1 MKKNNIYLYIVEG
14 DCEEHALTFLK
25 NNYVQ
30 SGKVLR
36 LNPLQKEISQMILRN
51 LKENTIA
58 ILIFDTDTLDGTEVL
73 EKNKKILKRS
83 KQIKDIILVP
93 QVKNF
98 EEELIRACNIKKIE
112 EFTKSKSKKDFKRD
126 FLSNKNLPNLF
137 QKNNFNISKFW
148 IGTPTGLYKNLE
160 NQSFKIKLI

>member
-30 SGKVLR
+30 SGKVVR

-98 EEELIRACNIKKIE
+98 EEELIRACNIKK
-112 EFTKSKSKKDFKRD
+112 SKSLPKVNLRKILKEIFLAIKIYLIYFKKII
-126 FLSNKNLPNLF
+126 LIY
-137 QKNNFNISKFW
+137 QNF
-148 IGTPTGLYKNLE
+148 G
-160 NQSFKIKLI
+160 